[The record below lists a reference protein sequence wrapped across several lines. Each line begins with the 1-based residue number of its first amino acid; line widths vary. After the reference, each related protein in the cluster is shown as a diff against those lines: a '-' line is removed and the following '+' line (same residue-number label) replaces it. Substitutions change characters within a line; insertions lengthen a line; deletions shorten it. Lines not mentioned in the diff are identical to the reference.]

1 MNIVSAKQTEGAVDI
16 NPMTEFREGVELLK
30 NEYPQKALAKLRRA
44 YECDKHN
51 PYFMSFL
58 GLSIARAQ
66 RKWDLASELCETAVQ
81 LKPKEI
87 QFYLN
92 LGEVYAASGMRERA
106 LDKLD
111 NAMQLFGEDARLKQA
126 RSKVQNRRNPSAEPP
141 QSHLAFFRAH
151 AFLEPRTWQIA
162 APRIE
167 VSGERW
173 EIRSPAGFEKAGPR
187 GPAFVVCC
195 YRWCSGGRPPFG
207 SLFCCLCTSRCWRS
221 CVFCDC

>member
-1 MNIVSAKQTEGAVDI
+1 MNIVSGKQNTEDTADI
-16 NPMTEFREGVELLK
+16 NPMMEFREGVELLK
-30 NEYPQKALAKLRRA
+30 NEYPQKAVAKLRRA

-66 RKWDLASELCETAVQ
+66 RKWEQASELCETAVR

-111 NAMQLFGEDARLKQA
+111 DAVQLFGEDARLKQA
-126 RSKVQNRRNPSAEPP
+126 RSKVQNRRNPILPFFGRTHFLNRELGKLRHRALNY
-141 QSHLAFFRAH
+141 LAKD
-151 AFLEPRTWQIA
+151 
-162 APRIE
+162 
-167 VSGERW
+167 GE
-173 EIRSPAGFEKAGPR
+173 
-187 GPAFVVCC
+187 
-195 YRWCSGGRPPFG
+195 
-207 SLFCCLCTSRCWRS
+207 
-221 CVFCDC
+221 

>member
-1 MNIVSAKQTEGAVDI
+1 MNIVSVKENPGGTAEL
-16 NPMTEFREGVELLK
+16 NPMKEFSEGVELLR
-30 NEYPQKALAKLRRA
+30 NEYPQKALVRLRRA

-58 GLSIARAQ
+58 GLSIGRAQ

-111 NAMQLFGEDARLKQA
+111 EALRLFGEDARLRQA
-126 RSKVQNRRNPSAEPP
+126 LSKVQNRRNPILP
-141 QSHLAFFRAH
+141 FFGRAH
-151 AFLEPRTWQIA
+151 FLNRELGKLRHRA
-162 APRIE
+162 LKHLRKD
-167 VSGERW
+167 G
-173 EIRSPAGFEKAGPR
+173 K
-187 GPAFVVCC
+187 
-195 YRWCSGGRPPFG
+195 
-207 SLFCCLCTSRCWRS
+207 
-221 CVFCDC
+221 